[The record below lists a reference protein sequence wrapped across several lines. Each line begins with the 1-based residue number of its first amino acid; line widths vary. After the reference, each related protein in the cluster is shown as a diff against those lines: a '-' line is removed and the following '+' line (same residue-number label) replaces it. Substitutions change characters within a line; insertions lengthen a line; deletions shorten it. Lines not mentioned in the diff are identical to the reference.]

1 MLPVHAVGDATA
13 RLAHAAGFTVA
24 SVGQGGSGAMDLPS
38 GQRLLHLTGRDHRA
52 VPGTTAVAVYEAR
65 ALDAPPGLDQ
75 LGHCV
80 VAVHS
85 PRAGARFADLVRDR
99 GDIAI
104 VAISTAAAQ
113 AVGTGWQTIS
123 AATEPN
129 DEALL
134 ALAARLC
141 EGRDA

>member
-1 MLPVHAVGDATA
+1 
-13 RLAHAAGFTVA
+13 
-24 SVGQGGSGAMDLPS
+24 MDLPA

-65 ALDAPPGLDQ
+65 ALDAPRGLDQ

-85 PRAGARFADLVRDR
+85 PRAGARFADLVHDRD
-99 GDIAI
+99 DIAI

-113 AVGTGWQTIS
+113 AAGTGWQTIS